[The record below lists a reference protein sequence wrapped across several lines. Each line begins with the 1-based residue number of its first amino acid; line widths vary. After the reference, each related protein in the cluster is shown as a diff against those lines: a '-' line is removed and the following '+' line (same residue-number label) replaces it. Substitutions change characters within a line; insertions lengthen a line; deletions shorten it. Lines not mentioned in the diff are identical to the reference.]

1 MDYNNNNIDEKEI
14 SLIDLLLYLVKRYRS
29 ILLVAVIC
37 ALVVSAGAFVKTKYM
52 TDEAS
57 FESYERELT
66 TYKTDQVLLDLYK
79 VKLEETKN
87 YLVESP
93 LINVESHNLPVAT
106 VSMCVE
112 GTYAELLS
120 NSTSYDP
127 GDSILDNIALTIE
140 NGADWTTIAE
150 KYGVDR
156 KYVRELVS
164 VSPDYNSN
172 IVTISA
178 YGTSE
183 DMAGGILDDVREL
196 VNDNLTS
203 ILDSYRG
210 YYIKERNHRTFIDA
224 RWVNDIE
231 ETTQN
236 SINTLITQINDLSNK
251 YKGKSEPQAPD
262 YFSVLRAIKYMLIGG
277 VAGAVLMCG
286 LYCVMYLLN
295 DCIRD
300 EDELHQYYGFFNLG
314 TFSVK
319 QDRKRANKFDDYLL
333 KKQYGDLDDEYVC
346 NRIAANINL
355 LGKKDENVLLI
366 GTVDD
371 DKMNSLYDKLGS
383 SIKDCKLVLGG
394 NINKNNDALSKL
406 ADVESVIIVEERNV
420 SKSKNIAREID
431 TVRSC
436 NKKVL
441 GYIQY

>member
-1 MDYNNNNIDEKEI
+1 
-14 SLIDLLLYLVKRYRS
+14 
-29 ILLVAVIC
+29 
-37 ALVVSAGAFVKTKYM
+37 
-52 TDEAS
+52 
-57 FESYERELT
+57 
-66 TYKTDQVLLDLYK
+66 
-79 VKLEETKN
+79 
-87 YLVESP
+87 
-93 LINVESHNLPVAT
+93 
-106 VSMCVE
+106 
-112 GTYAELLS
+112 
-120 NSTSYDP
+120 
-127 GDSILDNIALTIE
+127 
-140 NGADWTTIAE
+140 
-150 KYGVDR
+150 
-156 KYVRELVS
+156 
-164 VSPDYNSN
+164 
-172 IVTISA
+172 
-178 YGTSE
+178 
-183 DMAGGILDDVREL
+183 
-196 VNDNLTS
+196 
-203 ILDSYRG
+203 
-210 YYIKERNHRTFIDA
+210 
-224 RWVNDIE
+224 
-231 ETTQN
+231 
-236 SINTLITQINDLSNK
+236 
-251 YKGKSEPQAPD
+251 
-262 YFSVLRAIKYMLIGG
+262 
-277 VAGAVLMCG
+277 MCG

-420 SKSKNIAREID
+420 SKSKNISREID